1 LKKSRITADKGISR
15 VLDANLNRAIEGVR
29 VCEEIMRF
37 IIRSPGITLEFKR
50 IRHRIAACLKGAWR
64 RRARLFV
71 EARESAS
78 DAGRAT
84 IVSELK
90 RGGYDD
96 IFFANIQRV
105 KESIRVLEEFSKLES
120 KKLSG
125 SFKNIRYDL
134 YQLEKKATLKLS
146 AIRDH

>member
-1 LKKSRITADKGISR
+1 MKKSRITADRGILR

-64 RRARLFV
+64 KQAHLLL
-71 EARESAS
+71 EARDSARDS
-78 DAGRAT
+78 GRAT

-90 RGGYDD
+90 RGSCKD
-96 IFFANIQRV
+96 ILFANIQRV
-105 KESIRVLEEFSKLES
+105 KESVRVLEEFSKLEN

-125 SFKNIRYDL
+125 SFKDIRYDL
-134 YQLEKKATLKLS
+134 YQLEKKAAHKLVH
-146 AIRDH
+146 IRDH

>member
-1 LKKSRITADKGISR
+1 MKKSRVTADKGILR

-29 VCEEIMRF
+29 VCEEITRF
-37 IIRSPGITLEFKR
+37 IIRNPALTLEFKR

-64 RRARLFV
+64 KQAHLLL
-71 EARESAS
+71 EARESAR

-84 IVSELK
+84 IVSELN
-90 RGGYDD
+90 RGGYKD

-105 KESIRVLEEFSKLES
+105 KESVRVLEEFSKLES

-125 SFKNIRYDL
+125 NFKNIRYDL
-134 YQLEKKATLKLS
+134 YQLEKKATLKLRD
-146 AIRDH
+146 IRDH